1 MLMRSQD
8 RPTRMSVFNIGPPR
22 NGWAFSIL
30 DLARPAIHGNTSLNR
45 PGIAGGSGL
54 PQVERRR
61 ITGFCCHNREGGRYG
76 KERLLVGVST
86 AGF

>member
-1 MLMRSQD
+1 MLYPAELPGQEEE
-8 RPTRMSVFNIGPPR
+8 PR
-22 NGWAFSIL
+22 GITAGLPDAIKRAF
-30 DLARPAIHGNTSLNR
+30 HGMNR

-61 ITGFCCHNREGGRYG
+61 ITGFCCHNREAERYG

-86 AGF
+86 ARFGFG